1 MTTTLLHLAARP
13 AGPACAGVYD
23 PSIRS
28 NDRLRVRTPDG
39 LSRVILF
46 RETLVK
52 ERLGLQAMT
61 DRPCLNEN
69 LESGHERHAP
79 FPAASNARFT
89 ATRASWILYA
99 FLLSGRAPRTAAS
112 PARIAVSSFSTCPA
126 SSCSAAVAF
135 HGTGAT

>member
-1 MTTTLLHLAARP
+1 MTTTLLHLAARA

-39 LSRVILF
+39 FSRVILF

-61 DRPCLNEN
+61 DRPRLNKN
-69 LESGHERHAP
+69 L
-79 FPAASNARFT
+79 
-89 ATRASWILYA
+89 
-99 FLLSGRAPRTAAS
+99 
-112 PARIAVSSFSTCPA
+112 
-126 SSCSAAVAF
+126 
-135 HGTGAT
+135 